1 MVRRSHEEDAGSCRA
16 FSFERR
22 KKEEKKREQ
31 SSRIKERKINC
42 VYFLDFRNNNTDI
55 SKSVL
60 KHSMSTMNPE

>member
-31 SSRIKERKINC
+31 SSRIKERKIR
-42 VYFLDFRNNNTDI
+42 VI
-55 SKSVL
+55 
-60 KHSMSTMNPE
+60 